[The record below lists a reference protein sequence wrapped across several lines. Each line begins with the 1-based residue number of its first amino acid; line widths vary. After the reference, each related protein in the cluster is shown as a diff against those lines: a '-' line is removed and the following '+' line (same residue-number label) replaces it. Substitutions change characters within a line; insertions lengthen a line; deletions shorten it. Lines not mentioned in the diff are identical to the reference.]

1 MVEELQSLKERIKKL
16 VLGAATAIS
25 ELSEVTPS
33 EVSKVQRNS
42 RMVSHA
48 RVRRVEQAVEDI
60 ELVQRRLAKAQA
72 ETNVPIT
79 LNMRD
84 IPNLKK
90 FVQFCKD
97 NPEIEEFVD
106 LPANSFAEEIGRQ
119 FSAALEK

>member
-16 VLGAATAIS
+16 GLGAATAIS

-42 RMVSHA
+42 RMVSQA

-72 ETNVPIT
+72 ESNIPIT

-84 IPNLKK
+84 IENLKK
-90 FVQFCKD
+90 FVKFCKD
-97 NPEIEEFVD
+97 NPEVEEFVD